1 MKKILGLVFS
11 IVLLAS
17 TAITPVT
24 AAINPIDVAD
34 SSIPEG
40 SNPVH
45 PEPELLPQEILDE
58 FEDGMTIEE
67 FLIRNQGPVPNALV
81 EYANMPVTVVVQL
94 DKPSLI
100 EYINENGAD
109 RVAQADYVAD
119 LKSDQSSILSAIT
132 AGRSGDVQQIGEDR
146 KSVV

>member
-1 MKKILGLVFS
+1 
-11 IVLLAS
+11 VLLAS

-81 EYANMPVTVVVQL
+81 EYSNMPVTVVVQF

-100 EYINENGAD
+100 
-109 RVAQADYVAD
+109 
-119 LKSDQSSILSAIT
+119 
-132 AGRSGDVQQIGEDR
+132 
-146 KSVV
+146 